1 MSRETILSLA
11 VETGRAIVRND
22 VTKGDLANQLLQD
35 MVDAIDARYPIEIVW
50 ADMARAMGYSDKAA
64 KIDGLKMPGSLA
76 TYRSL
81 HRKALGIVNGD
92 MDELRTMFSM
102 GHADLKKLVYGKPDA
117 GQPVEDAVQP
127 VEVENEPETESAVD
141 FKELTSVVIPRGIAE
156 IMERYE
162 RLRVADAAL
171 AAKFIEDMNATAKAW
186 KA

>member
-50 ADMARAMGYSDKAA
+50 ADMASAMGYSDKAA

-102 GHADLKKLVYGKPDA
+102 GHADLKKLVYGKPAD
-117 GQPVEDAVQP
+117 PVQP
-127 VEVENEPETESAVD
+127 VEVAETET
-141 FKELTSVVIPRGIAE
+141 EQTETETRAE
-156 IMERYE
+156 M
-162 RLRVADAAL
+162 
-171 AAKFIEDMNATAKAW
+171 KFN
-186 KA
+186 